1 MNWQITVFLYMYI
14 IDSLDIPA
22 NSTYT
27 AYQKYLIKNY
37 KSCKRDGRPW
47 DAIL

>member
-1 MNWQITVFLYMYI
+1 MNWQITVFLYLYI
-14 IDSLDIPA
+14 IDSFDIPA

-27 AYQKYLIKNY
+27 AYQKYLIKND
-37 KSCKRDGRPW
+37 KSCKRDERLW